1 MLEMYDILV
10 VDDEPMI
17 REGLKVALEMEG
29 HKATTASD
37 GNEAIRL
44 VGEKKPHLIITDIIM
59 PESDGI
65 EVICTVK
72 EHNPDIKILAISG
85 GGRISA
91 NDHLKIASQL
101 GATGILA
108 KPFSTEELICE
119 INRLFGERKAS

>member
-1 MLEMYDILV
+1 MYDILV

-29 HKATTASD
+29 HRATTACD

-44 VGEKKPHLIITDIIM
+44 VEENRPQLIITDIIM

-65 EVICTVK
+65 EVITTVK
-72 EHNPDIKILAISG
+72 EKNPEIKILAISG

-91 NDHLKIASQL
+91 KDHLHIAKQL
-101 GATGILA
+101 GASGVLA
-108 KPFSTEELICE
+108 KPFSTEDLICE
-119 INRLFGERKAS
+119 INKLFQLEQN

>member
-1 MLEMYDILV
+1 MYDILI

-17 REGLKVALEMEG
+17 REGLKVALDMEG
-29 HKATTASD
+29 HKTATAAD
-37 GNEAIRL
+37 GNEAIKM
-44 VGEKKPHLIITDIIM
+44 VGLSKPQLIITDIIM

-65 EVICTVK
+65 EVICNVK
-72 EHNPDIKILAISG
+72 ESNPDIKILAISG

-91 NDHLKIASQL
+91 KDHLKIAKQL

-119 INRLFGERKAS
+119 INKIFAEN

>member
-1 MLEMYDILV
+1 MFDMYDILV

-17 REGLKVALEMEG
+17 RDGLKVALEMEG
-29 HKATTASD
+29 HRAFTACD
-37 GNEAIRL
+37 GNEAIRMVNETRPQL
-44 VGEKKPHLIITDIIM
+44 VITDIIM

-72 EHNPDIKILAISG
+72 EQNPDIKILAISG

-91 NDHLKIASQL
+91 KDHLKIASQL

-108 KPFSTEELICE
+108 KPFTTEDLICE
-119 INRLFGERKAS
+119 INKLFAVSKS

>member
-29 HKATTASD
+29 HKAVTASD
-37 GNEAIRL
+37 GNEAMRMFYEQKPQL
-44 VGEKKPHLIITDIIM
+44 VITDIIM

-65 EVICTVK
+65 EVICNVK
-72 EHNPDIKILAISG
+72 EKNPNVKILAISG

-91 NDHLKIASQL
+91 NDHLRIAKQL
-101 GATGILA
+101 GATGVLA

-119 INRLFGERKAS
+119 INKLFAEN

>member
-1 MLEMYDILV
+1 MIEMYDILV

-29 HKATTASD
+29 HKAMIASD
-37 GNEAIRL
+37 GNEAIRIAE
-44 VGEKKPHLIITDIIM
+44 EKKPHLIITDIIM

-65 EVICTVK
+65 EVITTVK
-72 EHNPDIKILAISG
+72 EKNPKIKILAISG

-91 NDHLKIASQL
+91 NDYLNIAKQL
-101 GATGILA
+101 GASGVLA

-119 INRLFGERKAS
+119 INKLFQIEKN